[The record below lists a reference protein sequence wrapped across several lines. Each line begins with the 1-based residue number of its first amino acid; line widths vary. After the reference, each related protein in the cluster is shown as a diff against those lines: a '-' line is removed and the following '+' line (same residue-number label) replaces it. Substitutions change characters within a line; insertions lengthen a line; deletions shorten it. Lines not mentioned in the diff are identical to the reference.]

1 MKMLKKIIFSVSL
14 FIGLPNINAQTV
26 YEWYQDGI
34 VVFQLKTD
42 ADVKIPARNKEVDI
56 SRVDFVSELKDKY
69 GIYEMIQMHPND
81 PDVLL
86 RHTYQVKFD
95 KWNEVENL
103 IRDIHQNGKIAYA
116 EKKEL
121 HKHFLTPNDLGPN
134 STSGTGMWHL
144 YRINAQQ
151 AWDLSTGDPNI
162 VVAVTDDAILSTH
175 EDLQNKLVQ
184 GYDAPTGGTN
194 TNPCGTNDGNHGTH
208 VSGTVGAES
217 NNGIGVASIGYNV
230 SIMPIKIGNCTGALT
245 HGYEGINY
253 AANNGADVV
262 NMSWGGGG
270 FSTYG
275 QNVCNAAFNAGTIL
289 VAAAGNDG
297 TNQQFY
303 PAAYNNVIAV
313 SSTTTN
319 DAKSSFSQYGTW
331 ITISAPGSAIRS
343 TYATSNSGYARI
355 QGTSM
360 ASPNVAGLV
369 GLIKSYVPTAS
380 NQDIINCLTS
390 TADNID
396 AVNGSYIGQLGSGR
410 INAYEALQC
419 IGAFNI
425 SLDAGITSI
434 VSPENVV
441 CGNSFVPQVTLRNFG
456 TNTINSVAINYEWN
470 GTPNVFNWTGA
481 LTQGQSVVVNLP
493 NQIAPNGSYAFT
505 ASTSNPNG
513 GTDLNASNNQS
524 IANFIVDE
532 NGQTVDLALDLDC
545 YGSEISWSIVNE
557 NGVTITSG
565 GGYPDNAGGANVT
578 ESVCLP
584 VGCYTFSINDTY
596 GDGMYGSQWNTCS
609 INGDYAITDE
619 NGNTL
624 VQMTATNADFG
635 FGTTHEFCVVAPNN
649 MNDAGIAAIISPS
662 GINCS
667 SSIVPEVE
675 LRNYGN
681 DPLTSVTINYQTTG
695 GVQQFAWTGSLTTGQ
710 TTNVTLPAVATAGGN
725 VTLTVY
731 TSNPNGQIDDDES
744 NDESMVGLNVYTAAA
759 TLPFVEDFEN
769 NIIST
774 GEWSLVNPDADI
786 TWELATVGGITPGS
800 TAAKI
805 DFFNYSTA
813 AQRDGLISPRISLAG
828 YNTAEMSFDH
838 AYRRYNQNAADS
850 LVIYVSTDC
859 GQSWTSV
866 FAAAENG
873 TGSLATQTT
882 NTASFTPAI
891 ADDWCFAGGV
901 GATCFTVDLT
911 PFIGQEIFVKF
922 ESYNAGTIGNNLYI
936 DNINIDGVPNSAPPI
951 PNFTSNTATI
961 CENGTVEF
969 TDLSTANITDWSW
982 SFTGGVPAT
991 STDQNPIVT
1000 YSTAGTYNVEL
1011 TVTNSFGT
1019 ETILMTNEITV
1030 NTLPVV
1036 SVSAVSNEICEGTST
1051 QLSASGANSYTWDN
1065 GLGVGAIKT
1074 VSPTTTTT
1082 YTVTGSNGLGCEVSE
1097 SITIN
1102 VIVSPTVTASANQT
1116 AICAGDI
1123 VELSAGGASSYSW
1136 NNGLGNGATQTVSPT
1151 VSTIYTVTG
1160 TNGANCSSTANVTI
1174 TVSVLPVVTINA
1186 SVLTICEGE
1195 SVALAASGANS
1206 YTWDNGLGVG
1216 AIKTVSPTT
1225 TTTYTVTG
1233 SNGPGCE
1240 VSESIT
1246 INVIAI
1252 PTVTVS
1258 ANQTAICAGDIV
1270 ELSAGGASSYSWNN
1284 GLGNGATQTV
1294 SPTVSTIYTV
1304 TGTNGANCS
1313 STANVTITVSV
1324 LPVVTINASVLT
1336 ICEGESVALA
1346 ASGATSYSWT
1356 PTTGLSAGTGAAINA
1371 SPTTTTTYTVEGTNN
1386 CGTDTEDVTIFVN
1399 PNPTTPVITQNGN
1412 NLSVNL
1418 TAGETAQWY
1427 VNGVLVGNG
1436 PVITMSGN
1444 GIYEVVVT
1452 NNSDCSAS
1460 ASGNFEMDTTSID
1473 EINLASSIVVFPNPT
1488 SGLFTVSMNG
1498 IGEVKIWLTDAIGRR
1513 LTPTQSLSGSTSE
1526 VYFDISSFGTGV
1538 YMIVFESELGLF
1550 TRKVTLR

>member
-1 MKMLKKIIFSVSL
+1 MKMFNKIVFAVFL
-14 FIGLPNINAQTV
+14 FFGLQTLNAQTI

-34 VVFQLKTD
+34 VIFQTKVD
-42 ADVKIPARNKEVDI
+42 ADLKIPSRNKEVDM
-56 SRVDFVSELKDKY
+56 SRVGFISKIKDEY
-69 GIYEMIQMHPND
+69 GIYEMTQLHPND

-86 RHTYQVKFD
+86 THTYQLKFD

-103 IRDIHQNGKIAYA
+103 IWAIQQNGNIAYA

-121 HKHFLTPNDLGPN
+121 HKHFLTPNDLGAN

-162 VVAVTDDAILSTH
+162 VVAVTDDAILATH

-194 TNPCGTNDGNHGTH
+194 TNPCGSNDGNHGTH
-208 VSGTVGAES
+208 VSGTVGAQS

-303 PAAYNNVIAV
+303 PAAYDNVIAV
-313 SSTTTN
+313 ASTTTN
-319 DAKSSFSQYGTW
+319 DAKSGFSQYGTW

-343 TYATSNSGYARI
+343 TYATSNSGYSRI

-410 INAYEALQC
+410 INAFEALQC
-419 IGAFNI
+419 IGAFNVA
-425 SLDAGITSI
+425 LDAGIIEVVNPS
-434 VSPENVV
+434 SVV
-441 CGNSFVPQVTLRNFG
+441 CGNTFTPQVLLRNFG
-456 TNTINSVAINYEWN
+456 TNTLNSVVINYEWN
-470 GTPNVFNWTGA
+470 GTPNVFNWTGT
-481 LTQGQSVVVNLP
+481 LTQGQSVAVNLP
-493 NQIAPNGSYAFT
+493 NQIAPNGSYTFT

-513 GTDLNASNNQS
+513 GTDQNASNNQTT
-524 IANFIVDE
+524 ANFIVDE
-532 NGQTVDLALDLDC
+532 NGQTVDLSLNLDC
-545 YGSEISWSIVNE
+545 FGSEISWSIVNE

-565 GGYPDNAGGANVT
+565 GGYPDNAAGANVT
-578 ESVCLP
+578 ESFCLP
-584 VGCYTFSINDTY
+584 VGCYTFSINDSY
-596 GDGMYGSQWNTCS
+596 GDGMYGSQWQSCS

-624 VQMTATNADFG
+624 VQMTAANADFG

-649 MNDAGIAAIISPS
+649 MNDAGIATIISPS

-667 SSIVPEVE
+667 SSVIPVIE

-681 DPLTSVTINYQTTG
+681 APLTSVTINYQTTG

-710 TTNVTLPAVATAGGN
+710 TTNVTLPAIATAGGN

-731 TSNPNGQIDDDES
+731 TSNPNGQADDDGS
-744 NDESMVGLNVYTAAA
+744 NDESTVGLNVYAAVA

-769 NIIST
+769 NVFTT

-828 YNTAEMSFDH
+828 YNTAEMNFDH
-838 AYRRYNQNAADS
+838 AYRRYNQNASDS

-866 FAAAENG
+866 FAAAEDG
-873 TGSLATQTT
+873 TGSFATQTT

-911 PFIGQEIFVKF
+911 PFVGQEIFVKF
-922 ESYNAGTIGNNLYI
+922 ESYNAGTIGNNLFI

-951 PNFTSNTATI
+951 PNFTSNTTTI

-982 SFTGGVPAT
+982 SFPGGVPAT

-1000 YSTAGTYNVEL
+1000 YSTAGNYNVEL
-1011 TVTNSFGT
+1011 TVTNNFGT

-1036 SVSAVSNEICEGTST
+1036 TVSAVSNEICAGTST
-1051 QLSASGANSYTWDN
+1051 QLSASGANSYSWDN
-1065 GLGVGAIKT
+1065 GLGVGATKT
-1074 VSPTTTTT
+1074 VSPTTTTS

-1097 SITIN
+1097 SITIT
-1102 VIVSPTVTASANQT
+1102 VIASPSVVATANQT
-1116 AICAGDI
+1116 TVCSGDA
-1123 VELSAGGASSYSW
+1123 VTLTGSGATTYSW
-1136 NNGLGNGATQTVSPT
+1136 DNGLGAGAVQTINPT
-1151 VSTIYTVTG
+1151 TTTIYTVTG
-1160 TNGANCSSTANVTI
+1160 TNGGNCSNTATVTI
-1174 TVSVLPVVTINA
+1174 TVNDFPVVTVNSSA
-1186 SVLTICEGE
+1186 LTICEGT
-1195 SVALAASGANS
+1195 SASLAASGA
-1206 YTWDNGLGVG
+1206 D
-1216 AIKTVSPTT
+1216 
-1225 TTTYTVTG
+1225 TYV
-1233 SNGPGCE
+1233 
-1240 VSESIT
+1240 
-1246 INVIAI
+1246 
-1252 PTVTVS
+1252 
-1258 ANQTAICAGDIV
+1258 
-1270 ELSAGGASSYSWNN
+1270 
-1284 GLGNGATQTV
+1284 
-1294 SPTVSTIYTV
+1294 
-1304 TGTNGANCS
+1304 
-1313 STANVTITVSV
+1313 
-1324 LPVVTINASVLT
+1324 
-1336 ICEGESVALA
+1336 
-1346 ASGATSYSWT
+1346 WT
-1356 PTTGLSAGTGAAINA
+1356 PTTGLSAGIGAAIVA
-1371 SPTTTTTYTVEGTNN
+1371 SPTATTTYTVEGTNN
-1386 CGTDTEDVTIFVN
+1386 CGTDSETVTIFVN
-1399 PNPTTPVITQNGN
+1399 AVPSAPVISQTGN
-1412 NLSVNL
+1412 DLSVVL
-1418 TAGETAQWY
+1418 QTGETAVWY
-1427 VNGVLVGNG
+1427 LNGNAIGNG
-1436 PVITMSGN
+1436 PVITMTGN
-1444 GIYEVVVT
+1444 GLYEVVVT

-1460 ASGNFEMDTTSID
+1460 ASGNFEMDTTSINEAELD
-1473 EINLASSIVVFPNPT
+1473 SGVSVFPNPT
-1488 SGLFTVSMNG
+1488 SGNFTITISGLNTINV
-1498 IGEVKIWLTDAIGRR
+1498 WLTDAIGRR
-1513 LTPTQSLSGSTSE
+1513 LSE
-1526 VYFDISSFGTGV
+1526 TIALADNAPVNFDISAFEAGV
-1538 YMIVFESELGLF
+1538 YMIVFESDGGVF
-1550 TRKVTLR
+1550 TRKITLR

>member
-1 MKMLKKIIFSVSL
+1 M
-14 FIGLPNINAQTV
+14 
-26 YEWYQDGI
+26 
-34 VVFQLKTD
+34 
-42 ADVKIPARNKEVDI
+42 
-56 SRVDFVSELKDKY
+56 
-69 GIYEMIQMHPND
+69 
-81 PDVLL
+81 
-86 RHTYQVKFD
+86 
-95 KWNEVENL
+95 
-103 IRDIHQNGKIAYA
+103 
-116 EKKEL
+116 
-121 HKHFLTPNDLGPN
+121 
-134 STSGTGMWHL
+134 
-144 YRINAQQ
+144 
-151 AWDLSTGDPNI
+151 
-162 VVAVTDDAILSTH
+162 
-175 EDLQNKLVQ
+175 
-184 GYDAPTGGTN
+184 
-194 TNPCGTNDGNHGTH
+194 
-208 VSGTVGAES
+208 
-217 NNGIGVASIGYNV
+217 GIGYSWW
-230 SIMPIKIGNCTGALT
+230 
-245 HGYEGINY
+245 NY
-253 AANNGADVV
+253 
-262 NMSWGGGG
+262 
-270 FSTYG
+270 T
-275 QNVCNAAFNAGTIL
+275 
-289 VAAAGNDG
+289 
-297 TNQQFY
+297 
-303 PAAYNNVIAV
+303 
-313 SSTTTN
+313 
-319 DAKSSFSQYGTW
+319 
-331 ITISAPGSAIRS
+331 
-343 TYATSNSGYARI
+343 
-355 QGTSM
+355 
-360 ASPNVAGLV
+360 
-369 GLIKSYVPTAS
+369 
-380 NQDIINCLTS
+380 
-390 TADNID
+390 
-396 AVNGSYIGQLGSGR
+396 
-410 INAYEALQC
+410 
-419 IGAFNI
+419 
-425 SLDAGITSI
+425 
-434 VSPENVV
+434 
-441 CGNSFVPQVTLRNFG
+441 
-456 TNTINSVAINYEWN
+456 
-470 GTPNVFNWTGA
+470 
-481 LTQGQSVVVNLP
+481 
-493 NQIAPNGSYAFT
+493 
-505 ASTSNPNG
+505 
-513 GTDLNASNNQS
+513 
-524 IANFIVDE
+524 
-532 NGQTVDLALDLDC
+532 
-545 YGSEISWSIVNE
+545 
-557 NGVTITSG
+557 
-565 GGYPDNAGGANVT
+565 
-578 ESVCLP
+578 
-584 VGCYTFSINDTY
+584 
-596 GDGMYGSQWNTCS
+596 
-609 INGDYAITDE
+609 
-619 NGNTL
+619 
-624 VQMTATNADFG
+624 
-635 FGTTHEFCVVAPNN
+635 
-649 MNDAGIAAIISPS
+649 
-662 GINCS
+662 
-667 SSIVPEVE
+667 
-675 LRNYGN
+675 
-681 DPLTSVTINYQTTG
+681 
-695 GVQQFAWTGSLTTGQ
+695 
-710 TTNVTLPAVATAGGN
+710 
-725 VTLTVY
+725 
-731 TSNPNGQIDDDES
+731 
-744 NDESMVGLNVYTAAA
+744 
-759 TLPFVEDFEN
+759 
-769 NIIST
+769 
-774 GEWSLVNPDADI
+774 
-786 TWELATVGGITPGS
+786 GS

-901 GATCFTVDLT
+901 GATCFTIDLT

-951 PNFTSNTATI
+951 PNFTFNTATI

-982 SFTGGVPAT
+982 SFPGGVPAT

-1074 VSPTTTTT
+1074 VSP
-1082 YTVTGSNGLGCEVSE
+1082 
-1097 SITIN
+1097 I
-1102 VIVSPTVTASANQT
+1102 
-1116 AICAGDI
+1116 
-1123 VELSAGGASSYSW
+1123 
-1136 NNGLGNGATQTVSPT
+1136 
-1151 VSTIYTVTG
+1151 
-1160 TNGANCSSTANVTI
+1160 
-1174 TVSVLPVVTINA
+1174 
-1186 SVLTICEGE
+1186 
-1195 SVALAASGANS
+1195 
-1206 YTWDNGLGVG
+1206 
-1216 AIKTVSPTT
+1216 T

-1313 STANVTITVSV
+1313 STANVTITVNV

-1513 LTPTQSLSGSTSE
+1513 LTPTQSISGSTSE
-1526 VYFDISSFGTGV
+1526 VYYDISSFGTGV